1 MQDTEII
8 KIIFGIFLSAFS
20 ITLYIIA
27 FTLFYKYLVQEKK
40 CTSKVIGKVKK
51 YTLATRG
58 GEYSPVC
65 LPVVYYDVDGK
76 IYKVIGPEYKGY
88 IIKSISSPTMENKVE
103 CHEEKEK
110 LIINI
115 NKNSIIGILKN
126 PMEELYPVG
135 SKVEVYYSPE
145 NPKLSYVI
153 RYCNKKSAFYITS
166 IAATLILI
174 IDILMLIML

>member
-1 MQDTEII
+1 MP
-8 KIIFGIFLSAFS
+8 
-20 ITLYIIA
+20 
-27 FTLFYKYLVQEKK
+27 
-40 CTSKVIGKVKK
+40 VI
-51 YTLATRG
+51 
-58 GEYSPVC
+58 
-65 LPVVYYDVDGK
+65 YYDVDGK

-88 IIKSISSPTMENKVE
+88 IIKSISSPSMENKVE
-103 CHEEKEK
+103 CHEENGR

-126 PMEELYPVG
+126 PMEKLYPVG
-135 SKVEVYYSPE
+135 SKVEVYYSLE

-174 IDILMLIML
+174 IDILILIML

>member
-8 KIIFGIFLSAFS
+8 KIIFGIMLSVYS

-65 LPVVYYDVDGK
+65 LPVVYYEVDGRT
-76 IYKVIGPEYKGY
+76 YKVIGPEYKGY
-88 IIKSISSPTMENKVE
+88 IIKSISSPSMENKVE
-103 CHEEKEK
+103 CNEENGK

-115 NKNSIIGILKN
+115 NKNSIIGILRN
-126 PMEELYPVG
+126 PMEKLYPIG
-135 SKVEVYYSPE
+135 SEVDVYYSPE
-145 NPKLSYVI
+145 NPKLSYAI

-166 IAATLILI
+166 IVATLVLV